1 MEGCCPSDA
10 LTTFACCA
18 EPVNLMVTRT
28 SPEDPAAAEGPE
40 TISGQKLCLN
50 SKPPPPKSAEAAG
63 ALWKLA
69 RGAVVIG
76 GRSQRTGG
84 GGGGRWHSS
93 SS

>member
-10 LTTFACCA
+10 LTTFASCA
-18 EPVNLMVTRT
+18 EPVNLMVTKT

-40 TISGQKLCLN
+40 TISGQRLCLKG
-50 SKPPPPKSAEAAG
+50 KPPPPKSAEPAG
-63 ALWKLA
+63 ALWKLP
-69 RGAVVIG
+69 GGVVVTG

-84 GGGGRWHSS
+84 GHWHSS